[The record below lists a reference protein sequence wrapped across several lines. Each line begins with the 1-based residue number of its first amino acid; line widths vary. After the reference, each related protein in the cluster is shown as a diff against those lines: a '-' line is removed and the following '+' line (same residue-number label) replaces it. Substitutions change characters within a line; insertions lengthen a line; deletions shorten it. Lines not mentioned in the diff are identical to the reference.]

1 MELRVWDLYLRI
13 SKIFLIR
20 QVRVPQQGNGGKA
33 GKGHLD
39 QASKGL
45 EYP

>member
-13 SKIFLIR
+13 SKISLIR
-20 QVRVPQQGNGGKA
+20 QVRVPQQGHGDKA
-33 GKGHLD
+33 GQGHLD

-45 EYP
+45 DYP